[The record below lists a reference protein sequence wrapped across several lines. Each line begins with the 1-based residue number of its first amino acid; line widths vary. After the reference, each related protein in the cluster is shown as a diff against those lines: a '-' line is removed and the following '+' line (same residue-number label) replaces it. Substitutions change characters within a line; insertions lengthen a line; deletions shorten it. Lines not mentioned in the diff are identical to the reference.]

1 MENKYSPK
9 TQAEIEKILSKIHAF
24 KKFFSINI
32 EYYIDGWAIFLNEKN
47 IYPRRIVIFKSYNND
62 SFSIKSFEINLNDCR
77 KEENKE
83 LYSKINLD
91 TIDKVMKEVK
101 DIIYGKDMMRYTL
114 EKYFNKV
121 LKKT

>member
-1 MENKYSPK
+1 MESKYSP
-9 TQAEIEKILSKIHAF
+9 EIQSEINHLLDTIKIYKNL
-24 KKFFSINI
+24 FSINI
-32 EYYIDGWAIFLNEKN
+32 EYFIDGWAIFLNEKR

-83 LYSKINLD
+83 LYSISNLD
-91 TIDKVMKEVK
+91 TIDKVMKELK
-101 DIIYGKDMMRYTL
+101 DIIYGKDMMSYTS

-121 LKKT
+121 LKKN